1 MLKGKKLFSLLLVLA
16 LMVSLFVLVPL
27 SADAVSAPGKVM
39 MMGGGMTDDNAEVY
53 NALKA
58 AAGGGTPKIAVI
70 CSASPDYQSAYE
82 SWNDDIPGYLSY
94 QHLFQSYGF
103 DPVFIPVALD
113 NYTTEAYSQANVNLI
128 NTCQAVFFNGGDQ
141 SRHSRCM
148 FTDTGADTPV
158 MAAVRAVYNNG
169 GVISGTSA
177 GGVVMGD
184 PTYGAGYSYG
194 YLEAND
200 MVEKQISDVSLVDPN
215 DSNNGGYVQGFGFT
229 SPYDAIVESH
239 CEARGRLGRII
250 VALRELQ
257 RSIGIAVDENTAV
270 LLNNDTATVY
280 GVNGASI
287 VDSSEATFPS
297 DTYFRVNNLTISYLT
312 SGDTYTFST
321 KAVTSTKP
329 AVNSYVSSYNSSK
342 IFNAYEASKVMITL
356 VRSIA
361 TSATGMTKERNP
373 RFTLTFSETLD
384 TKGYYDPIT
393 GKATVDKLNLSIS
406 YQ

>member
-39 MMGGGMTDDNAEVY
+39 MMGGAMTDDNAEVY

-70 CSASPDYQSAYE
+70 CSASADYQSAYE
-82 SWNDDIPGYLSY
+82 SY
-94 QHLFQSYGF
+94 QHVFQSYGF

-113 NYTTEAYSQANVNLI
+113 NYTTEAYSQANVDLI
-128 NTCQAVFFNGGDQ
+128 NNCQAVFFSGGDQ
-141 SRHSRCM
+141 SRYSRCM
-148 FTDTGADTPV
+148 FTDAGADTPV
-158 MAAVRAVYNNG
+158 MAAVRAVYSRG

-177 GGVVMGD
+177 GAAIMGGF
-184 PTYGAGYSYG
+184 TYGEGDSYG
-194 YLEAND
+194 YLEANH

-229 SPYDAIVESH
+229 SPYDAIVEQH

-250 VALRELQ
+250 VAMRELQ
-257 RSIGIAVDENTAV
+257 SSIGIAVDENTAV

-287 VDSSEATFPS
+287 IDSSEATFPS

-321 KAVTSTKP
+321 KSVTSTKP
-329 AVNSYVSSYNSSK
+329 LVNSFINSYNSKK
-342 IFNAYEASKVMITL
+342 IFNSYEASKVMTTL
-356 VRSIA
+356 VRSTA
-361 TSATGMTKERNP
+361 TSATGKTQKKHP
-373 RFTLTFSETLD
+373 QFILTFSKTVI
-384 TKGYYDPIT
+384 TNGYYDPTT